1 MANLHHGA
9 LFSNTDIDL
18 TLSVKLE
25 LRISC
30 SKFLEHVYL
39 VSVKNVTSL
48 GRVVTANRL
57 ILLFS
62 WKTREIKLKSCL
74 LPLAAAIYV
83 IFKNLKE

>member
-25 LRISC
+25 LIISC

-39 VSVKNVTSL
+39 VSVK
-48 GRVVTANRL
+48 RVTANRL
-57 ILLFS
+57 ILLFLMENKGN
-62 WKTREIKLKSCL
+62 KTKKLSKG
-74 LPLAAAIYV
+74 
-83 IFKNLKE
+83 

>member
-9 LFSNTDIDL
+9 LFSNTDL

-25 LRISC
+25 LIISY

-57 ILLFS
+57 LLLFFMENKGN
-62 WKTREIKLKSCL
+62 KTKKKLSKG
-74 LPLAAAIYV
+74 
-83 IFKNLKE
+83 

>member
-25 LRISC
+25 LRIRC

-57 ILLFS
+57 TLLFFMENKGN
-62 WKTREIKLKSCL
+62 KTKKLS
-74 LPLAAAIYV
+74 
-83 IFKNLKE
+83 KE